1 MLSRC
6 FTQASVILPIG
17 AALLVPDAG
26 GAQTPA
32 AAKAPVAVQ
41 EWTVPWEKTRPRDAY
56 VDAKSRVWF
65 VGQAGNYIAYLEP
78 QTGRFTRFEIDSGTH
93 PHNLI
98 VGGDGMVWYAG
109 NRNGMIGRLDPA
121 NGDITRFKMP
131 AGVRDP
137 HTLIFDK
144 AGDVWFTAQQ
154 SNYVGR
160 LDTRT
165 GKVDVIEVGS
175 PNARPYGI
183 VVDSRNRPWFNEFGT
198 NRIGMIDPVTM
209 KIREYDLPDARARG
223 RRIAITSDDAVW
235 YVDYTRGMLAR
246 LDPAT
251 GVVEEWPA
259 PGGPSSLPYGMA
271 VDDRDRLWFV
281 ESGMRPNRLVGFDS
295 KSKQYFS
302 ITPFGAS
309 PNGVRHIVFHAPTRE
324 LWFGTDANTV
334 ARARLP

>member
-1 MLSRC
+1 MLNRTCTS
-6 FTQASVILPIG
+6 TAVSLLLGG
-17 AALLVPDAG
+17 ALIVPEIG
-26 GAQTPA
+26 GAQA
-32 AAKAPVAVQ
+32 AGAKAPVAIQ
-41 EWTVPWEKTRPRDAY
+41 EWTVPWERSRPRDAY
-56 VDAKSRVWF
+56 VDGTGRVWF

-78 QTGRFTRFEIDSGTH
+78 ASGKFTRFEIDSGTH

-98 VGGDGMVWYAG
+98 VAGDGMVWYAG
-109 NRNGMIGRLDPA
+109 NRNGMIGKLDPA
-121 NGDITRFKMP
+121 TGKITRYHMP

-154 SNYVGR
+154 SNHVGR
-160 LDTRT
+160 LATRT
-165 GKVDVIEVGS
+165 GKVDVIEVAAE
-175 PNARPYGI
+175 NARPYGI

-198 NRIGMIDPVTM
+198 NRIGMIDPATM
-209 KIREYDLPDARARG
+209 KIREYELPDARARG

-251 GVVEEWPA
+251 GAVEEWPA

-281 ESGMRPNRLVGFDS
+281 ESGLRPNRLVGFDP

-302 ITPFGAS
+302 VTPFGAS

-324 LWFGTDANTV
+324 LWFGTDANTI

>member
-1 MLSRC
+1 MRNRLIVSA
-6 FTQASVILPIG
+6 F
-17 AALLVPDAG
+17 AALSVVLCVPRTG
-26 GAQTPA
+26 GAQATNA
-32 AAKAPVAVQ
+32 TASVSIQ

-65 VGQAGNYIAYLEP
+65 VGQAGNYIAYLDP
-78 QTGRFTRFEIDSGTH
+78 ASGKFTRFEIDSGTH

-98 VGGDGMVWYAG
+98 VGSDGMVWYAG
-109 NRNGMIGRLDPA
+109 NRNGMIGKLDPA
-121 NGDITRFKMP
+121 TGAITRYPMP
-131 AGVRDP
+131 AAVRDP

-144 AGDVWFTAQQ
+144 AGDIWFTAQQ
-154 SNYVGR
+154 SNHVGR
-160 LDTRT
+160 LATRT

-175 PNARPYGI
+175 ANARPYGI

-198 NRIGMIDPVTM
+198 NKVGVVDPATM

-235 YVDYTRGMLAR
+235 YVDYTRGTLAR

-251 GVVEEWPA
+251 GRVEEWPA

-281 ESGMRPNRLVGFDS
+281 ESGLRPNRLVAFDS
-295 KSKQYFS
+295 RSREYVS
-302 ITPFGAS
+302 VTPFGAS
-309 PNGVRHIVFHAPTRE
+309 PNGVRHMVFHAPTRE
-324 LWFGTDANTV
+324 LWFGTDANTIV
-334 ARARLP
+334 RARLP